1 MKTKS
6 MSEVSELINSHIIKN
21 KLSITKLTKPLSMIN
36 ISDALDKLEGVETK
50 EQISLSAII
59 ERAERLM

>member
-1 MKTKS
+1 MKIKS

-21 KLSITKLTKPLSMIN
+21 KLSITKLTKPISMIN
-36 ISDALDKLEGVETK
+36 ISDVLDKLEGVKTK

>member
-6 MSEVSELINSHIIKN
+6 MGEVSELINTHIIKN
-21 KLSITKLTKPLSMIN
+21 KLSITKLTKPISMIN
-36 ISDALDKLEGVETK
+36 ISEVLDKLEGVKTK
-50 EQISLSAII
+50 EQVSLSAII

>member
-1 MKTKS
+1 MKIKS

-21 KLSITKLTKPLSMIN
+21 KLSITKLTKPISMIN
-36 ISDALDKLEGVETK
+36 ISDVLDKLEGVKTK

-59 ERAERLM
+59 ERAEKLM